1 MNNASNFHTF
11 ILEPERTLESRDR
24 EQNNYPPISH
34 DRMPHE
40 TECAQTFQDAQNNLN
55 CRQRKRN
62 RRRNNGD
69 TDPSRPIEK

>member
-1 MNNASNFHTF
+1 
-11 ILEPERTLESRDR
+11 
-24 EQNNYPPISH
+24 
-34 DRMPHE
+34 MPDE
-40 TECAQTFQDAQNNLN
+40 TEFAQTFQDAQKNLD